1 MSMFVAFCENP
12 SCGAI
17 FPAPN
22 LIGGDGSATIQ
33 MTNSRY
39 GPCPNCGGFGRIPD
53 GIYGYANHVVE
64 FLRGPQESLA
74 ALRKV
79 QALLADR
86 RTRSQSRDEVLS
98 QVRNVAPR
106 VASAMEK
113 VPSIAVTQQW
123 IQVLIALVTLAI
135 LIQTTYFKKSDK
147 ELEKLF
153 IEHLLQENK
162 QLKQQTLSA
171 TNGQTYRRPSEKVP
185 RNATCPCGSG
195 KKHKRCCG
203 ATGGSPSNQ
212 PDTAR

>member
-1 MSMFVAFCENP
+1 MSTFVAFCENP

-22 LIGGDGSATIQ
+22 IIGGEGTATIQ
-33 MTNSRY
+33 MTDSRY
-39 GPCPNCGGFGRIPD
+39 GPCPRCGGFGRIPD
-53 GIYGYANHVVE
+53 GIYRYANHVVE

-79 QALLADR
+79 QAILAGFR
-86 RTRSQSRDEVLS
+86 GHTPSRDEVLS
-98 QVRNVAPR
+98 QVRDFAPR

-123 IQVLIALVTLAI
+123 IQILIAFVTLAI
-135 LIQTTYFKKSDK
+135 LIQTTYFKKNDQ

-153 IEHLLQENK
+153 IDHLLKENAE
-162 QLKQQTLSA
+162 LRQQQSSA
-171 TNGQTYRRPSEKVP
+171 PKDQTYRRPTAKMQ
-185 RNATCPCGSG
+185 RNELCPCGSG

-203 ATGGSPSNQ
+203 ATGG
-212 PDTAR
+212 